1 MNEAEVLNNELAN
14 TIERLIDKFNLT
26 LEVSSEQLKNFSLQM
41 TEKIINWE
49 FVTSLVAIAGWIL
62 AILII
67 VRLHEHFKI
76 GTFKKLNED
85 YNKLWENT
93 ESNRANIDKL
103 MVKYSFKIIAIF
115 LLLLFTSFI
124 VGELKDIIL
133 CAVFPEKII
142 IEFISSY
149 L

>member
-1 MNEAEVLNNELAN
+1 MNGSETLNSELTN
-14 TIERLIDKFNLT
+14 TLEYLIDKFNLT
-26 LEVSSEQLKNFSLQM
+26 LELSSEQIKEFSMQL

-49 FVTSLVAIAGWIL
+49 FITSLVAIAGWVL
-62 AILII
+62 AILFII
-67 VRLHEHFKI
+67 RVHEHFKI
-76 GTFKKLNED
+76 STFKELNEQ
-85 YNKLWENT
+85 YNKLWET
-93 ESNRANIDKL
+93 TSDNRIEIDKV
-103 MVKYSFKIIAIF
+103 MFKYSFKIIVIF
-115 LLLLFTSFI
+115 FVLMFTSFI

>member
-1 MNEAEVLNNELAN
+1 MNGSETLNSELTN
-14 TIERLIDKFNLT
+14 TLEYLIDKFNLT
-26 LEVSSEQLKNFSLQM
+26 LELSSEQIKEFSMQL

-49 FVTSLVAIAGWIL
+49 FITSLVAIAGWVL
-62 AILII
+62 AILFII
-67 VRLHEHFKI
+67 RVHEHFKI
-76 GTFKKLNED
+76 STFKELNEQ
-85 YNKLWENT
+85 YNKLWETTND
-93 ESNRANIDKL
+93 NRIEIDKV
-103 MVKYSFKIIAIF
+103 MFKYSFKIIVIF
-115 LLLLFTSFI
+115 FVLMFTSFI